1 MRRFRRHTR
10 NTLRGVN
17 KNRIYGKTRQNS
29 LKDTAIRI
37 KKEKRAKAPASVG
50 GYAKCRR
57 VCVQFCLF
65 SAKKYKKNRKREQL
79 LLIIIY
85 FVLSCIILVIII
97 RIYIP
102 IHMNLFSYEWV
113 YKSYCSITANK
124 HPCPVP
130 RNTKICDNLLVT
142 VPEDETEK
150 LLVIAEFL
158 LASVTTA
165 AVEPF
170 LLIDEL
176 ES

>member
-1 MRRFRRHTR
+1 MRSADGFMCSFVCFRRKSTKKPKAR
-10 NTLRGVN
+10 
-17 KNRIYGKTRQNS
+17 
-29 LKDTAIRI
+29 AII
-37 KKEKRAKAPASVG
+37 AN
-50 GYAKCRR
+50 YYI
-57 VCVQFCLF
+57 FC
-65 SAKKYKKNRKREQL
+65 
-79 LLIIIY
+79 IIFY
-85 FVLSCIILVIII
+85 ILVIII

-102 IHMNLFSYEWV
+102 IHMKKDSYEWV

-165 AVEPF
+165 AVEPS
-170 LLIDEL
+170 L
-176 ES
+176 

>member
-1 MRRFRRHTR
+1 MHVYCSKYLFAYGLNFGQYIKKVSFTPPPTSMRRFRRHTR

-57 VCVQFCLF
+57 VYVQFCLF

-85 FVLSCIILVIII
+85 FVLFCIILVIII

-113 YKSYCSITANK
+113 YKSYCIITAK
-124 HPCPVP
+124 
-130 RNTKICDNLLVT
+130 NTPTPSPATQKS
-142 VPEDETEK
+142 
-150 LLVIAEFL
+150 VITY
-158 LASVTTA
+158 S
-165 AVEPF
+165 
-170 LLIDEL
+170 
-176 ES
+176 